1 MGKKKKQEKQK
12 EKKKKLLKAE
22 KKEKAAL
29 KKQMEASA
37 PGEKTAPA
45 EKTVPVKKT
54 VPMKASVPEKKDAQT
69 KVSAPSGGMSASE
82 AMLVFRA
89 LGDETRMQILSLLN
103 QNEMCGIELL
113 ERVSVVQSTL
123 SHHMKILT
131 ESGVVS
137 SRKDN
142 KRIYY
147 SICLE
152 RMEEAAAY
160 LISYE
165 ERLQKEKEN
174 HIVGGSHE

>member
-1 MGKKKKQEKQK
+1 MGKKKKQKKQK
-12 EKKKKLLKAE
+12 EKQKKLLKTE
-22 KKEKAAL
+22 KKEKAAR
-29 KKQMEASA
+29 KKQVELSV
-37 PGEKTAPA
+37 PDDKNVPA
-45 EKTVPVKKT
+45 EGT
-54 VPMKASVPEKKDAQT
+54 ASM
-69 KVSAPSGGMSASE
+69 KVSAPSDAMNASE

-103 QNEMCGIELL
+103 QSEMCGIELL

-137 SRKDN
+137 SRKVN

-152 RMEEAAAY
+152 RMGEAAAY
-160 LISYE
+160 LNSYE